1 MCLALDTP
9 ALNTKPVSNPHPTL
23 GKADLLRNADGSVY
37 HLAIPFGVLPK
48 TIITVG
54 DPDRVGLVSRCFDA
68 IEHKFGKREFVSHI
82 GRIGGNQVAVVST
95 GIGTDNIDI
104 ALQELDFLVNVN
116 PITGQVKDKLTT
128 LHLVRIGT
136 TGALRPELLPGSA
149 IVSHGATGFDTLMQ
163 FYAIPSKRANVLAM
177 DTEMRDALELDFT
190 PYTARATWGML
201 NVAAARFA
209 VPGFTATCPGFY
221 GPQSRITRLALKH
234 SILDKLD
241 IAPQRE
247 GLPFTNFEMETAGIF
262 AIGALQ
268 GHCTTSISLVVA
280 NRATG
285 KVSQQADM
293 QMEALIEDVLSIL

>member
-149 IVSHGATGFDTLMQ
+149 IVSHGATGFDTLLQ
-163 FYAIPSKRANVLAM
+163 FYAIPTKRANVLAM

-209 VPGFTATCPGFY
+209 VPGFP
-221 GPQSRITRLALKH
+221 
-234 SILDKLD
+234 
-241 IAPQRE
+241 
-247 GLPFTNFEMETAGIF
+247 
-262 AIGALQ
+262 
-268 GHCTTSISLVVA
+268 
-280 NRATG
+280 
-285 KVSQQADM
+285 
-293 QMEALIEDVLSIL
+293 